1 MCRPRFL
8 YNRGG
13 MDRKPIDLSP
23 PVITEAEVEAVAA
36 VLRSGW
42 LTHGPRTREFE
53 QKFRA
58 LVGASHALAVSS
70 GTAALHL
77 ALAAAGVGPGD
88 EVVTTPLTFAATAEP
103 IFYQRAVPV
112 FADVDPVTGNL
123 DPAAVEKA
131 ITKKTRAV
139 LVVHLGG
146 YPAEM
151 TAFESLCAA
160 RGLFLIDDAAHAV
173 ETLCKGRRV
182 GTLGDATCFSFY
194 VNKNLTTGEGGM
206 LLTPHADWARR
217 AAVLR
222 LHGMD
227 RDAWDRY
234 AAGGTPGY
242 DIIEPGYKYNTT
254 DIASALGL
262 VQLTRIE
269 EGYRRRLE
277 LARAYDEAL
286 ADLPGIELPPRP
298 DPESG
303 DRHAWHLY
311 VVRVIDGEC
320 PLGRNALAAG
330 LRELSVATSV
340 HYHPLH
346 LMTLYRREF
355 GGREGQFPEAE
366 RLGRERLTLPFS
378 AVYGP
383 EVARGVA
390 GRMRAVI
397 ERG

>member
-1 MCRPRFL
+1 ME
-8 YNRGG
+8 
-13 MDRKPIDLSP
+13 RKPIDLSP

-53 QKFRA
+53 EKFRA

-88 EVVTTPLTFAATAEP
+88 EVVTTPLTFAATAEV
-103 IFYQRAVPV
+103 ILYQRATPV
-112 FADVDPVTGNL
+112 FADVDPTTGNL
-123 DPAAVEKA
+123 DPDAALKK
-131 ITKKTRAV
+131 ITKKTKAV

-146 YPAEM
+146 YPADM
-151 TAFESLCAA
+151 AAFESLCAA
-160 RGLFLIDDAAHAV
+160 RGLFLVDDAAHAV
-173 ETLCKGRRV
+173 ETLSKGRRV

-206 LLTPHADWARR
+206 LTTPHADWARR

-254 DIASALGL
+254 DLASALGL
-262 VQLTRIE
+262 VQISRIE

-277 LARAYDEAL
+277 LAEAYDEAL
-286 ADLPGIELPPRP
+286 SDLPGIVLPPQP
-298 DPESG
+298 DTKSG

-320 PLGRNALAAG
+320 PMSRDALAAG
-330 LRELSVATSV
+330 LRELGVATSV

-346 LMTLYRREF
+346 LMTLYRRDF

-378 AVYGP
+378 AAYGP
-383 EVARGVA
+383 EVARDVA
-390 GRMRAVI
+390 GRMREVI
-397 ERG
+397 GKS

>member
-1 MCRPRFL
+1 ME
-8 YNRGG
+8 
-13 MDRKPIDLSP
+13 RKPIDLSP

-53 QKFRA
+53 EKFRA
-58 LVGASHALAVSS
+58 LVGAAHALAVSS

-88 EVVTTPLTFAATAEP
+88 EVVTTPLTFAATAEA
-103 IFYQRAVPV
+103 ILYQRTAPV

-139 LVVHLGG
+139 LPIHLGG
-146 YPAEM
+146 YPADM
-151 TAFESLCAA
+151 AALGSLCAE

-173 ETLCKGRRV
+173 ETLCRGKRV

-242 DIIEPGYKYNTT
+242 DIIEPGYKYNST

-262 VQLTRIE
+262 VQLTRVE

-277 LARAYDEAL
+277 LAKAYDEAL
-286 ADLPGIELPPRP
+286 AGLPGIELPPRP
-298 DPESG
+298 DAKTG

-311 VVRVIDGEC
+311 AVRVTGKC
-320 PLGRNALAAG
+320 PLSRDALAAG
-330 LRELSVATSV
+330 LRELAVATSV

-346 LMTLYRREF
+346 LMTLYRRDF
-355 GGREGQFPEAE
+355 GGHEGQFPEAE

-378 AVYGP
+378 AAYGP
-383 EVARGVA
+383 ETARDVA
-390 GRMRAVI
+390 GRMREVL
-397 ERG
+397 EKV

>member
-1 MCRPRFL
+1 MERRPI
-8 YNRGG
+8 N
-13 MDRKPIDLSP
+13 LSP
-23 PVITEAEVEAVAA
+23 PVITEAEVEAVSA

-42 LTHGPRTREFE
+42 LTHGPRTQEFE
-53 QKFRA
+53 EKFRS
-58 LVGASHALAVSS
+58 LVGAEHVLAASS

-77 ALAAAGVGPGD
+77 ALAAADVGPGD
-88 EVVTTPLTFAATAEP
+88 EVVTTPLTFAATTEAVL
-103 IFYQRAVPV
+103 YQRAVPV

-123 DPAAVEKA
+123 DPAAVREKMTEK
-131 ITKKTRAV
+131 TKAV
-139 LVVHLGG
+139 LPIHLGG
-146 YPAEM
+146 HPADM
-151 TAFESLCAA
+151 TAFEALCSE
-160 RGLFLIDDAAHAV
+160 RGLFLVDDAAHAV
-173 ETLCKGRRV
+173 ETLCRGRRV

-206 LLTPHADWARR
+206 LATRHESWARR

-262 VQLTRIE
+262 VQLSRIDE
-269 EGYRRRLE
+269 HHRRRLE
-277 LARAYDEAL
+277 LVAAYDEAL
-286 ADLPGIELPPRP
+286 AGLPGIELPPRP
-298 DPESG
+298 EAGSG

-311 VVRVIDGEC
+311 VVRVIEGEC
-320 PLGRNALAAG
+320 PIGRDELAG
-330 LRELSVATSV
+330 RLRELGVATSV

-378 AVYGP
+378 AAYGP
-383 EVARGVA
+383 EVAREVA
-390 GRMRAVI
+390 RRMRAAL
-397 ERG
+397 EKG